1 MVKNLPAD
9 AGATRDAGSI
19 PRLGTYPRRGNGNPF
34 QYFCQ
39 HSPMD
44 RSLLGYS
51 LWDFKD
57 LDMTE
62 PLST

>member
-39 HSPMD
+39 DSPME
-44 RSLLGYS
+44 GAFWAS

-57 LDMTE
+57 SDMTE